1 MNILIIRPGA
11 FGDTLML
18 LPSLVN
24 ISGQSTIT
32 LVARQP
38 GLYFIQ
44 DFVNRS
50 MDLDCAGWHRLFLES
65 PAKEGLPVSQ
75 TDFVVVFL
83 NDEGGAISRNLN
95 AYFPNT
101 PIHLFPSFPAKGEKI
116 HVARYIS
123 NCLKTAGLPI
133 EPRAAFENA
142 VMNPLMSMERTLQSC
157 DTAVFHP
164 GSGGPKKNHPPDFWL
179 KILRRFVREPAFQK
193 VGTSLL
199 LGPAEA
205 SLHSFFRKNLESTK
219 WEICF
224 CPDYETLTG
233 LLGKACLYLGHDSG
247 ITHLAAMLG
256 IPTVA
261 LFTESNSVQWHP
273 LGPAVQV
280 VQKKVPGTGL
290 IEEVLKAAIDINCR
304 DFTSPN
310 LLRPYF
316 S

>member
-290 IEEVLKAAIDINCR
+290 IEDVLKAAIDINCR

>member
-18 LPSLVN
+18 LPSLVS
-24 ISGQSTIT
+24 ISGRFTIT

-50 MDLDCAGWHRLFLES
+50 MDLDGAGWHRLFLES

-75 TDFVVVFL
+75 TDFVVAFL
-83 NDEGGAISRNLN
+83 NDEGGAIRRNLN
-95 AYFPNT
+95 VYFPNT

-133 EPRAAFENA
+133 DPRAAFENA
-142 VMNPLMSMERTLQSC
+142 VRHPLMSMERPLQSC
-157 DTAVFHP
+157 NTAVVHP
-164 GSGGPKKNHPPDFWL
+164 GSGGLKKNQPPDFWL
-179 KILRRFVREPAFQK
+179 KVLRKFVREPAFQK
-193 VGTSLL
+193 VAASLL
-199 LGPAEA
+199 LGPAEV
-205 SLHSFFRKNLESTK
+205 SLHSFFRKNLDSTK

-224 CPDYETLTG
+224 CPDNETLTG

-280 VQKKVPGTGL
+280 VQKKGPGVGL
-290 IEEVLKAAIDINCR
+290 IKEVLKAAIDLSHAAGTDGLNK
-304 DFTSPN
+304 
-310 LLRPYF
+310 LL
-316 S
+316 

>member
-18 LPSLVN
+18 LPSVVN
-24 ISGQSTIT
+24 ISGQLTIN

-44 DFVNRS
+44 DFVTRS
-50 MDLDCAGWHRLFLES
+50 MDLDDAGWHRLFLES

-75 TDFVVVFL
+75 TDFVVAFL
-83 NDEGGAISRNLN
+83 NDEGGAIRRNLN

-133 EPRAAFENA
+133 DPRAAFENA
-142 VMNPLMSMERTLQSC
+142 VRHPLMSTEHPLQSC
-157 DTAVFHP
+157 NTAVVHP
-164 GSGGPKKNHPPDFWL
+164 GSGGPKKNQPPDFWL
-179 KILRRFVREPAFQK
+179 KVLSRFVREPVFK
-193 VGTSLL
+193 NLTPSLL

-224 CPDYETLTG
+224 CPDNETLAG
-233 LLGKACLYLGHDSG
+233 LLGKACLYMGHDSG

-261 LFTESNSVQWHP
+261 LFTESNSTQWHP
-273 LGPAVQV
+273 LGPAVQI
-280 VQKKVPGTGL
+280 VQKKGSGIGL
-290 IEEVLKAAIDINCR
+290 IKEVLKAAIDLNHAG
-304 DFTSPN
+304 DEDGLNKF
-310 LLRPYF
+310 F
-316 S
+316 